1 MAPRAVRRGGQR
13 PRQAGGAYL
22 LHHVNHREG
31 LELDGAHVVLVHHRG
46 AGDALLGGH
55 HIHLLEEGLRADT
68 GADMDSAKVM
78 EGHGGSW
85 RVTETK
91 AMEGLGRPWRVM
103 EGLGRP

>member
-1 MAPRAVRRGGQR
+1 M
-13 PRQAGGAYL
+13 
-22 LHHVNHREG
+22 
-31 LELDGAHVVLVHHRG
+31 LVHHRG